1 MKMKNKELIGYIGI
15 DSGQV
20 LIVDPCYLSNWKDDE
35 YDDTRGIRKGNKTY
49 LYRKDF
55 ETYEEPLKKEN
66 NKTPNELVKE
76 GWESFSEYPKSGEFS
91 YNGICQLTL
100 SKNYGQLDN
109 LSVGSSTGWGDGC
122 YPVYGEI
129 KHGRVVKLIIDFDTD
144 EDETLD
150 TLFTKEEIYD
160 FPNGGRS

>member
-1 MKMKNKELIGYIGI
+1 MKNKELIGYIGI

-49 LYRKDF
+49 LYGKDF

-76 GWESFSEYPKSGEFS
+76 GWEIYQINEA
-91 YNGICQLTL
+91 
-100 SKNYGQLDN
+100 
-109 LSVGSSTGWGDGC
+109 
-122 YPVYGEI
+122 
-129 KHGRVVKLIIDFDTD
+129 KHGGKRGG
-144 EDETLD
+144 EAY
-150 TLFTKEEIYD
+150 TKVY
-160 FPNGGRS
+160 FRK